1 MMYLLAILLP
11 PVAVLFCGKPFQA
24 IINFILTLIFG
35 FQERYTQFLSY
46 MIKKP
51 TGDLKDK
58 FKRTMKLIKEIE
70 GKLRVENIQKRKGFD
85 SPFFFVCQSS
95 LNFSIAVRIF
105 NISIMIITFR
115 VCV

>member
-1 MMYLLAILLP
+1 
-11 PVAVLFCGKPFQA
+11 
-24 IINFILTLIFG
+24 
-35 FQERYTQFLSY
+35 
-46 MIKKP
+46 
-51 TGDLKDK
+51 
-58 FKRTMKLIKEIE
+58 MKLIKEIE
-70 GKLRVENIQKRKGFD
+70 GKLRLETYKKEREFD

>member
-35 FQERYTQFLSY
+35 FQARYTQFLSY

-51 TGDLKDK
+51 TGDLKNK
-58 FKRTMKLIKEIE
+58 FKRMMKLIKEIE
-70 GKLRVENIQKRKGFD
+70 GKLRLTYKKERGFD